1 MDGNV
6 PAERTSSGLW
16 ERRRTWKTVNGLWWQ
31 MFPRIQSEMVSV
43 ENANSWTCTHLLFSW
58 RCWCWYCVLI
68 TAVFKHFNFSV
79 VGFTTHTHTDESRD
93 VAVNKSQLTAEWL
106 TQLVCPCRHTL
117 CYSGVSHTSRQN
129 NGNVAAPHTRRLLL
143 KTRVETESVA
153 CWRRLTWTSVLCVVC
168 VVGRPHSYWSVCM
181 SGFISGQKSQLCLR
195 CSEAIKETVVVWNC
209 EDLHERT

>member
-1 MDGNV
+1 MSLLKG
-6 PAERTSSGLW
+6 PPSGVW

-31 MFPRIQSEMVSV
+31 MFPRIQSEIVSV

-58 RCWCWYCVLI
+58 RCWHWYFVLI

-79 VGFTTHTHTDESRD
+79 VGFNTHTHTDESRD

-143 KTRVETESVA
+143 KNQSGNRK
-153 CWRRLTWTSVLCVVC
+153 RGLLTQTQIKVNLCVLLGGHIPIGLFVWAGSYQ
-168 VVGRPHSYWSVCM
+168 VKNHSFVRDAVR
-181 SGFISGQKSQLCLR
+181 Q
-195 CSEAIKETVVVWNC
+195 
-209 EDLHERT
+209 